1 MAPSSAGD
9 KLSTTNRPG
18 SKTRPAKQET
28 NMNTSIGNTVPASWK
43 RIRIQYVSL
52 ACGLALAGAIAVSLD
67 ESPLPRTGS
76 DSGSA
81 APSTRISLPV
91 KPAAALYIVG
101 SEDEAAVLEF
111 ARKERGFDWGSWESV
126 VIVRSEQEAAS
137 VQQDVDPQVVV
148 HDLRGKL
155 GASGPGSES
164 RAGQPSVTS
173 ALERAIIAHAAS
185 GEAALY
191 GVEP

>member
-1 MAPSSAGD
+1 
-9 KLSTTNRPG
+9 
-18 SKTRPAKQET
+18 
-28 NMNTSIGNTVPASWK
+28 MNPSIGNTVPAAWK

-67 ESPLPRTGS
+67 ASSLPGTGS

-81 APSTRISLPV
+81 ALSTRISAPV
-91 KPAAALYIVG
+91 RPAAALYIVG
-101 SEDEAAVLEF
+101 SEDEAAVLEL

-126 VIVRSEQEAAS
+126 VIARSEQEAAS
-137 VQQDVDPQVVV
+137 IQQDVDLQVVV

-155 GASGPGSES
+155 GLSGSGIES
-164 RAGQPSVTS
+164 SAARQAVSS
-173 ALERAIIAHAAS
+173 ALEEAIIAGAAS

>member
-1 MAPSSAGD
+1 MAPPPPDG
-9 KLSTTNRPG
+9 KLSTTNRSG
-18 SKTRPAKQET
+18 SKTGPAKQET
-28 NMNTSIGNTVPASWK
+28 NMNPSIGSTVPAAWK

-67 ESPLPRTGS
+67 ASSLPGTGS

-81 APSTRISLPV
+81 APSTRISAPV
-91 KPAAALYIVG
+91 RPAAALYIVG
-101 SEDEAAVLEF
+101 SEEEAAVLEF

-126 VIVRSEQEAAS
+126 VIAQSDHEAAS
-137 VQQDVDPQVVV
+137 IQQDIDAQVVV

-155 GASGPGSES
+155 GVSGSDTNLD
-164 RAGQPSVTS
+164 AAQPSVTS
-173 ALERAIIAHAAS
+173 ALEEAIIAGTAS

>member
-1 MAPSSAGD
+1 MNPSI
-9 KLSTTNRPG
+9 T
-18 SKTRPAKQET
+18 
-28 NMNTSIGNTVPASWK
+28 NTVPAAWK

-91 KPAAALYIVG
+91 KPTAALYIVG
-101 SEDEAAVLEF
+101 SEDEAAVLELG
-111 ARKERGFDWGSWESV
+111 RKERGFDWGSWESL
-126 VIVRSEQEAAS
+126 VIARSEQEAAS
-137 VQQDVDPQVVV
+137 VQQDVDPQVLV

-155 GASGPGSES
+155 GVSGSGIDS
-164 RAGQPSVTS
+164 RAAQS
-173 ALERAIIAHAAS
+173 AVASAPEQAIIAGAAS